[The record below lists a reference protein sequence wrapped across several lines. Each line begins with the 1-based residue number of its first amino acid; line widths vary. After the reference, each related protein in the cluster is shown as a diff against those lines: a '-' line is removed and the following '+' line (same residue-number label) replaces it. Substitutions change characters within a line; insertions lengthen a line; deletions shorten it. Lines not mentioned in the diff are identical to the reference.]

1 MQLTRESVAESLL
14 NFTRQ
19 QAPASET
26 RGFSAVC
33 IMLVP
38 GEQPEETAFVLTRRS
53 ANLRSHKGQWALPG
67 GRLDEGETAREAA
80 LRELHEEIGVA
91 LDPEHVVGELD
102 DYVTR
107 SGYSIT
113 PIVVWAA
120 DQPFE
125 PVPNPDEVASV
136 HVIPVREIDADPN
149 FISIPE
155 SERLVIQ
162 VPLLGSYIHAPT
174 GALLHQFREV
184 VLHGRSTR
192 VAHFDQ
198 PVFAWK

>member
-1 MQLTRESVAESLL
+1 MQLTRESVAESLR

-38 GEQPEETAFVLTRRS
+38 GEQPAETAFVLTRRS

-91 LDPEHVVGELD
+91 LDPEHVIGELD
-102 DYVTR
+102 DYVTLSLIHISEPTR
-107 SGYSIT
+107 RT
-113 PIVVWAA
+113 PI
-120 DQPFE
+120 
-125 PVPNPDEVASV
+125 
-136 HVIPVREIDADPN
+136 
-149 FISIPE
+149 
-155 SERLVIQ
+155 
-162 VPLLGSYIHAPT
+162 
-174 GALLHQFREV
+174 
-184 VLHGRSTR
+184 
-192 VAHFDQ
+192 
-198 PVFAWK
+198 